1 MHATLFSNRTTPPIL
16 EATVHLETMQKLLPN
31 HTYLLWLSDGNVWVE
46 QWSIIEPKLSGL

>member
-31 HTYLLWLSDGNVWVE
+31 HTYLLWLSDGNVWEE